1 MIPNPPEVAS
11 LVLDIPD
18 DCRMRGEF
26 TEVQQLTGERAIRVV
41 FGNSGDAIQ
50 VQFERSALKR
60 FVCLAVELLA
70 QPIPD
75 DPGGDVPNL
84 YAPSI
89 SGSAQAS

>member
-50 VQFERSALKR
+50 VQFERPALKR
-60 FVCLAVELLA
+60 FVYLAVELLTT
-70 QPIPD
+70 PVCD
-75 DPGGDVPNL
+75 DPEADLPKL
-84 YAPSI
+84 TAP
-89 SGSAQAS
+89 AY